1 MDTPSLT
8 FDSTETAPG
17 VFHAAHGSAHSWPED
32 FGGENGKYQNE
43 CVTCK
48 TLFIGH
54 KQRVVCRVCA
64 EAARKRW
71 EAMTEEERQ
80 ESTARTAR
88 EIAEWYAQNTKPCR
102 GASQK

>member
-1 MDTPSLT
+1 MNNPDVTEKLSAPAASTP
-8 FDSTETAPG
+8 
-17 VFHAAHGSAHSWPED
+17 AHSWPED
-32 FGGENGKYQNE
+32 FGGENGNYHNE

-54 KQRVVCRVCA
+54 KRRVVCRECA
-64 EAARKRW
+64 EEARKRW

-88 EIAEWYAQNTKPCR
+88 EIAEWYAQNDPDEPHAKNL
-102 GASQK
+102 